1 VNRLWLALLAPMLL
15 VGCILSPGKFI
26 STMTINAD
34 RTFAFTYK
42 GEVIA
47 VDPANALKG
56 IPDKPSSEDSAPPVT
71 DDSKPEAK
79 PAVYRTAAVNPK
91 AGSAPEAEPAEDSEA
106 KNREIAA
113 ALSKERGYRSAVYVG
128 KGKFVIDYAITGTLT
143 HNFQYP
149 FNSDAGA
156 ILPFVAIEL
165 RQGTTV
171 RVKAPGYTNAETG
184 SNPMG
189 GGSMTQAAKLLD
201 GTFTLDTD
209 AEIVS
214 QNNEDGAKIV
224 NGRKVITWR
233 ATPLT
238 KDAPTAVLQLKN

>member
-1 VNRLWLALLAPMLL
+1 MMKFLTAILATLLL
-15 VGCILSPGKFI
+15 VGCILSPGKFV

-47 VDPANALKG
+47 SDPSNALKG
-56 IPDKPSSEDSAPPVT
+56 IGDKPAAAPEP
-71 DDSKPEAK
+71 DAK

-91 AGSAPEAEPAEDSEA
+91 AGTEPEAEPAEDSEA

-113 ALSKERGYRSAVYVG
+113 ALSKEHGYRSVVYQG
-128 KGKFVIDYAITGTLT
+128 KGKFLIDYAIKGTLT

-149 FNSDAGA
+149 FNSDAGVV
-156 ILPFVAIEL
+156 LPFIVIEL
-165 RQGTTV
+165 RQGGTV

-189 GGSMTQAAKLLD
+189 GGSMSQAAKLLD

-214 QNNEDGAKIV
+214 QNNEDGAKTV
-224 NGRKVITWR
+224 SGRRVMTWR

-238 KDAPTAVLQLKN
+238 KDAPTAVLRLKP

>member
-1 VNRLWLALLAPMLL
+1 MNRLWFALLAPLL
-15 VGCILSPGKFI
+15 LTGCILSPGKFV

-56 IPDKPSSEDSAPPVT
+56 VDDKPAT
-71 DDSKPEAK
+71 DDAKPDATAK

-91 AGSAPEAEPAEDSEA
+91 AGAEPEEEPTEDGEA
-106 KNREIAA
+106 KNREIAV
-113 ALSKERGYRSAVYVG
+113 ALSKERGYRSAVYLG
-128 KGKFVIDYAITGTLT
+128 KGKFLIDYAITGTLT

-149 FNSDAGA
+149 FNSDAGV
-156 ILPFVAIEL
+156 ILPFIVIEL
-165 RQGTTV
+165 RQGATV

-189 GGSMTQAAKLLD
+189 GGSMTKAAKLLD

-214 QNNEDGAKIV
+214 QNNEDGAKTV
-224 NGRKVITWR
+224 NGRRGITWR

-238 KDAPTAVLQLKN
+238 KDAPSAVLQLKN

>member
-1 VNRLWLALLAPMLL
+1 MNRLWLALLAPLIL
-15 VGCILSPGKFI
+15 TGCILSPGKFV

-47 VDPANALKG
+47 IDPANALKG
-56 IPDKPSSEDSAPPVT
+56 IPDKPATDGSAPDAAP
-71 DDSKPEAK
+71 K
-79 PAVYRTAAVNPK
+79 PAVYRTATVNPK
-91 AGSAPEAEPAEDSEA
+91 AGSAPETESTEESEA

-113 ALSKERGYRSAVYVG
+113 ALSKERGYRSAVYLG
-128 KGKFVIDYAITGTLT
+128 KGKFLIDYAITGTLT

-149 FNSDAGA
+149 FNSDANA
-156 ILPFVAIEL
+156 ILPFVVIEL

-214 QNNEDGAKIV
+214 QNNEDGAKTV
-224 NGRKVITWR
+224 NGRRVITWR
-233 ATPLT
+233 ATSLT
-238 KDAPTAVLQLKN
+238 KDAPTAVLRLKN